1 MIQRHS
7 TASPPDKKQENKQPE
22 TGQPKVN
29 YQYKDEPPP
38 PAEVMEEADAKAAAK
53 DEAEAVDISDY
64 SGNTPEMAP
73 LAIKQI
79 FPETVYEF
87 IKYTA
92 AAQQVDPVMVALPV
106 LSAMA
111 ACVGTSRVLR
121 VNEAGWK
128 EYACLWTVILAH
140 SGSNKSAG
148 HEMAVRPIVEADQ
161 QLIEEYE
168 KALDDWEKE
177 KSEAEKSNGPIPPPP
192 NPNRLCV
199 KNVTVEQ
206 ISAILAKNPKGLLLQ
221 RNELSGWLESFTK
234 YTGSTNQDE
243 WLDFYNAVGGTI
255 DRKTKNSEG
264 KNTVCLKQPLVSI
277 TGTSQPVVLEKLLG
291 VQSWSSGLAPRL
303 IIAAPPRKLVPYRH
317 PPAGREHY
325 ENYRYCITKVL
336 DDLSGTFAELT
347 LSPEADHIWI
357 EDLHRRQSREYQT
370 PEGSSRS
377 SQLAKIRSLSLR
389 WALVHFVFSQVMKGK
404 PAFDCQIDKE
414 SMTAGVFLAD
424 WVERESARVVGIL
437 AKAPNEGVENIW
449 LKTIVGAG
457 QDGIDAGSFQRN
469 HRSKKRPDYLENIE
483 QAKAT
488 LARFVAK
495 GWVQVFDWK
504 PPRGPV
510 QQRYRVFG
518 SLL

>member
-1 MIQRHS
+1 MNIS
-7 TASPPDKKQENKQPE
+7 
-22 TGQPKVN
+22 
-29 YQYKDEPPP
+29 EPPVSLP
-38 PAEVMEEADAKAAAK
+38 PPEVMDAADAEAQARDA
-53 DEAEAVDISDY
+53 AEAVDISDY
-64 SGNTPEMAP
+64 SGRTPEMVP

-87 IKYTA
+87 INYTA

-111 ACVGTSRVLR
+111 SSVGASRTLR

-148 HEMAVRPIVEADQ
+148 HEMAVRPIVEADHK
-161 QLIEEYE
+161 LIQEYE
-168 KALDDWEKE
+168 LNMEKWEKE
-177 KSEAEKSNGPIPPPP
+177 RAEKERKKEPIPPPP

-199 KNVTVEQ
+199 KNVTVEM
-206 ISAILAKNPKGLLLQ
+206 ISAILSKNPKGLLLQ

-234 YTGSTNQDE
+234 YTSGTNQDE
-243 WLDFYNAVGGTI
+243 WLDFYNAVGSTI
-255 DRKTKNSEG
+255 DRKTKNDEG
-264 KNTVCLKQPLVSI
+264 KNTICLKKPLVSI
-277 TGTSQPVVLEKLLG
+277 TGTSQPIVLEKLLG

-317 PPAGREHY
+317 PPAGKEHY

-336 DDLSGTFAELT
+336 DNLSGTFAELS
-347 LSPEADHIWI
+347 LSPEADEIFI
-357 EDLHRRQSREYQT
+357 DDLHRRQIREYQT
-370 PEGSSRS
+370 PEGSTRS
-377 SQLAKIRSLSLR
+377 SQLAKIRSVSLR
-389 WALVHFVFSQVMKGK
+389 WALVHFVFSQVMRGR
-404 PAFDCQIDKE
+404 PSFDCQIDKE

-457 QDGIDAGSFQRN
+457 QDGIDAGTFQRN

-483 QAKAT
+483 KAKAI
-488 LARFVAK
+488 LAGFVTK
-495 GWVQVFDWK
+495 GWVQVFPWK

-510 QQRYRVFG
+510 QNRYRVFG
-518 SLL
+518 SLN